1 MQAIENNA
9 AGFRMKTKASFESVR
24 KDRIDSGKE
33 SVFIPPTI
41 RASKRISVFQDEK
54 FEHVDRI
61 KPDEFLSIRR
71 KFSWVFT

>member
-9 AGFRMKTKASFESVR
+9 AGFRTKTKAFFESGR
-24 KDRIDSGKE
+24 KTDSDSGKE

-41 RASKRISVFQDEK
+41 RTSKRISVFQDEK

-61 KPDEFLSIRR
+61 KPSEFLSIRR
-71 KFSWVFT
+71 ESSWVFT